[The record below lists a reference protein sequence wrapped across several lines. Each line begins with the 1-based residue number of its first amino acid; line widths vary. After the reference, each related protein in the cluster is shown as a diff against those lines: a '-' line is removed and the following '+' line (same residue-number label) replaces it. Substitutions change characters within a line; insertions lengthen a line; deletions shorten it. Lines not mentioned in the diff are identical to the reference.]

1 MCELRSLQWSNYI
14 LSARA
19 LIAILDNCPL
29 LESLNITGL
38 FISTMDAQLRKK
50 CARVKHLNLPDYSN
64 DEDEEPET
72 DGDEEPEIDE
82 DDEF

>member
-1 MCELRSLQWSNYI
+1 
-14 LSARA
+14 
-19 LIAILDNCPL
+19 
-29 LESLNITGL
+29 
-38 FISTMDAQLRKK
+38 MDAQLRKK